1 MIIFGKIRGAII
13 AVDTSLK
20 GFCLKCDQITG
31 LIGEV
36 YKPTSRKVLL
46 EKSRCKR
53 CYRIK
58 RNYRKFVAFS
68 PENYQQ
74 LAHFGKARTY
84 SKMAWST
91 LAPEVGSL
99 IDIKP
104 SQVRSME
111 ASASYTPIP
120 NTKLNHIT
128 NDRLDQVAIGN
139 DNIQIGGNT
148 SHHKSPYTTA
158 NTPWPMPQQQR
169 YHVAG
174 QPNMPQPNQNM
185 SQAQQPTY
193 VLCGSRHLNPQNYH
207 YPSCRCNHCLDLDR
221 ERRGRGWY

>member
-13 AVDTSLK
+13 AVDTSLR
-20 GFCLKCDQITG
+20 GFCLKCDQIIG
-31 LIGEV
+31 VIGEV
-36 YKPTSRKVLL
+36 YKPISRKVLL
-46 EKSRCKR
+46 EKSRCKG

-91 LAPEVGSL
+91 LAPEVESL

-120 NTKLNHIT
+120 DTKLNHIT

-139 DNIQIGGNT
+139 DNIQIGG
-148 SHHKSPYTTA
+148 SA
-158 NTPWPMPQQQR
+158 AVQQR
-169 YHVAG
+169 QRPNPWG
-174 QPNMPQPNQNM
+174 ISRTPTTQPMTQN
-185 SQAQQPTY
+185 PY
-193 VLCGSRHLNPQNYH
+193 VQTAPIPYEPRRRNYH

-221 ERRGRGWY
+221 ERRDRGWHNA